1 LDVTA
6 SCFPTSTSFVVADIN
21 LNLGLSGGRQ
31 LDFARS
37 GIEILEEVVEKL
49 KYHGHWGDHFSV
61 LCVSLIS
68 RGITDISYSI
78 DGGVRRAGD
87 VLKAVALGA
96 KAVGVGRPF
105 L

>member
-1 LDVTA
+1 VL
-6 SCFPTSTSFVVADIN
+6 SQIADR
-21 LNLGLSGGRQ
+21 GRSGGRQ

-49 KYHGHWGDHFSV
+49 KYYGHWGDHFQV
-61 LCVSLIS
+61 LLVFIEATGMQL
-68 RGITDISYSI
+68 TKANSI

-96 KAVGVGRPF
+96 KGVGIGRPF